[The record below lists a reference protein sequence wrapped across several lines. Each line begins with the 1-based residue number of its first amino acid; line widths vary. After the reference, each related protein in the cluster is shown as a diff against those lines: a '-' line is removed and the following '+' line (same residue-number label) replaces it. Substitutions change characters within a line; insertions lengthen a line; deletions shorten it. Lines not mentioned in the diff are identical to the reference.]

1 MLASLLAAAQPAL
14 AIKHLSV
21 APIPSPGPNRL
32 ETPVAT
38 LEAQPKGLV
47 AALLRMLKLGKTT
60 TLQLTTQRI
69 IRLDRSPS
77 SQTTST
83 FPLSR
88 VASIQYGHTKPV
100 ALMAL
105 GVLLALSGLVS
116 LVVAGA
122 AALLP
127 LLVGAGL
134 IASYFFSGLSFTMI
148 FASVA
153 GSAIVLK
160 LKCTDPAQLTQMCES
175 AHALLKAA
183 EAPQALS
190 GTAPAVPPPFAAR
203 A

>member
-1 MLASLLAAAQPAL
+1 MLGTLFAAAQPAL

-21 APIPSPGPNRL
+21 APIPPGGQNRP
-32 ETPVAT
+32 EAPVAT
-38 LEAQPKGLV
+38 LEAQPKGLM
-47 AALLRMLKLGKTT
+47 AALLRVLKLGKTT

-77 SQTTST
+77 SQNTAT

-88 VASIQYGHTKPV
+88 VASIQYGYTKPV
-100 ALMAL
+100 ALLFL
-105 GVLLALSGLVS
+105 GALLALFGLVS

-122 AALLP
+122 TALLP
-127 LLVGAGL
+127 LLVGGGL
-134 IASYFFSGLSFTMI
+134 IAYYFFAGLSFTMI

-153 GSAIVLK
+153 GSVIVLK

-183 EAPQALS
+183 ESPQALS
-190 GTAPAVPPPFAAR
+190 TPVPPPPFAAR